1 MDYMTLK
8 EAAENWSVTPR
19 RVNYYCAGGR
29 IPGAVKMAGVWPV
42 SYTHLAAVLAAVLRV
57 RWSVHVGQKRD
68 SFNPQAVYDDMH
80 MNVARVIVSVRVG
93 ADNGLV
99 SGLSLIHI

>member
-1 MDYMTLK
+1 MTSDLK
-8 EAAENWSVTPR
+8 YSIAASVQRCLQP
-19 RVNYYCAGGR
+19 AF
-29 IPGAVKMAGVWPV
+29 
-42 SYTHLAAVLAAVLRV
+42 RV

-99 SGLSLIHI
+99 SGEMLVCKIPRPAIAPYQRSSRCPFRPVGQS